1 MKLSVCY
8 IVKNEIDELRKSLAS
23 IAAIADEIVITN
35 TGSED
40 NICALAKEFG
50 AVCLTFP
57 WCDDFSAARN
67 FTLDHSTG
75 DWVLF
80 LDADEYFVRDAGNLR
95 VCLETATKE
104 EKDVYLILVKNI
116 SQKRE
121 EQIISQF
128 YAPRL
133 FRGSTF
139 MRYQGRIHEQISA
152 INGSALQVG
161 YMDSS
166 CFLYHTGYGGTGV
179 MEKKLARNL
188 KLLKQSEQENPTA
201 ALCFY
206 LADCYYGLRDYAPAL
221 QYAQRYLTGS
231 AVMLGDESSIYRIVL
246 NCMRELRQPDA
257 AMLPYAEQ
265 AIEKYP
271 ELPDYYGEKGMIL
284 CGLGRLEE
292 ARRCLI
298 DALIRY
304 EQKTEDSLRY
314 GSYFNGRVAA
324 LVCGRLAEIASCY
337 GDRKEKAF
345 WLQKAAAYQKSR
357 DQ

>member
-8 IVKNEIDELRKSLAS
+8 IVKNEIDELRRSLAS
-23 IAAIADEIVITN
+23 IVAVADEIIITN
-35 TGSED
+35 TGFKEG
-40 NICALAKEFG
+40 IGTLAEEFG

-67 FTLDHSTG
+67 FTLDHVTG

-80 LDADEYFVRDAGNLR
+80 LDADEYFVRDVGSLR
-95 VCLETATKE
+95 VCLETAAKE
-104 EKDVYLILVKNI
+104 EKDVYLIRRKNI
-116 SQKRE
+116 APKRE
-121 EQIISQF
+121 ERMTSQA
-128 YAPRL
+128 YVPRL
-133 FRGSTF
+133 FRGSPF
-139 MRYQGRIHEQISA
+139 MRYRGRIHEQISA
-152 INGSALQVG
+152 LDGSALQVG
-161 YMDSS
+161 YLDSS
-166 CFLYHTGYGGTGV
+166 CFLYHTGYEGAGV
-179 MEKKLARNL
+179 MAKKLARNL
-188 KLLKQSEQENPTA
+188 KLLKQEEREKPTA

-206 LADCYYGLRDYAPAL
+206 LADCYYGLQDYALAL
-221 QYAQRYLTGS
+221 QYARKYLTGS
-231 AVMLGDESSIYRIVL
+231 TVMLGYESSIYQIIL
-246 NCMRELRQPDA
+246 NSMRELRQPDA

-292 ARRCLI
+292 ARKCLI

-337 GDRKEKAF
+337 GDSKEKTF
-345 WLQKAAAYQKSR
+345 WLQKAAAYQESR